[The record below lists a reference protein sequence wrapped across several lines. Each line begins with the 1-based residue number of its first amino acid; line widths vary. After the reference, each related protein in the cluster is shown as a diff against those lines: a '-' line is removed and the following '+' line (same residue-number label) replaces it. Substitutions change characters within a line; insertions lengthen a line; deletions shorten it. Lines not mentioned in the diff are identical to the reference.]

1 MPHIT
6 VQGVSEDKL
15 RAVAKPLKELFV
27 DTTGVKAEYVKVFH
41 SPIHRI
47 DDENEIAV
55 DIYWMHRSQEMCDKV
70 AEVITAFFKQK
81 ETDFVQVTFTECPGN
96 LFYENGTHS

>member
-6 VQGVSEDKL
+6 VKGVSEDKL

-81 ETDFVQVTFTECPGN
+81 ETDFVQVTFTEFPGN

>member
-47 DDENEIAV
+47 DDENEIAL

-81 ETDFVQVTFTECPGN
+81 ETDFVQVTFTEFPGN

>member
-81 ETDFVQVTFTECPGN
+81 ETDFVQVTFTEFTGN

>member
-1 MPHIT
+1 M
-6 VQGVSEDKL
+6 L
-15 RAVAKPLKELFV
+15 
-27 DTTGVKAEYVKVFH
+27 VKVFH

-81 ETDFVQVTFTECPGN
+81 ETDFVQVTFTEFPGN

>member
-15 RAVAKPLKELFV
+15 RAVAKPLKKLFV

-70 AEVITAFFKQK
+70 AEVITAFFKQE
-81 ETDFVQVTFTECPGN
+81 ETDFVQVTFTEFPGN

>member
-41 SPIHRI
+41 STIHRI

-81 ETDFVQVTFTECPGN
+81 ETDFVQVTFTEFPGN

>member
-81 ETDFVQVTFTECPGN
+81 ETDFVQVTFTDFPGN

>member
-47 DDENEIAV
+47 DDENELAV

-81 ETDFVQVTFTECPGN
+81 ETDFVQVTFTEFPGN

>member
-47 DDENEIAV
+47 DDEIAV

-81 ETDFVQVTFTECPGN
+81 ETDFVQVTFTEFPGN

>member
-70 AEVITAFFKQK
+70 AEVIAAFFKQK
-81 ETDFVQVTFTECPGN
+81 ETDFVQVTFTEFPGN

>member
-81 ETDFVQVTFTECPGN
+81 ETDFVQVTFTEFPGN

>member
-55 DIYWMHRSQEMCDKV
+55 DIYWMH
-70 AEVITAFFKQK
+70 
-81 ETDFVQVTFTECPGN
+81 QVSRKCAIR
-96 LFYENGTHS
+96 

>member
-55 DIYWMHRSQEMCDKV
+55 DIYWMHRSQEMGDKV

-81 ETDFVQVTFTECPGN
+81 ETDFVQVTFTEFPGN